1 MIEEIEEELGSMEL
15 LGTRKIIL
23 KILKNLCIS
32 YEFGNFDTEKEKREK
47 EILNKIIEHLKEV
60 IKLIDDIFEMKE
72 E

>member
-1 MIEEIEEELGSMEL
+1 MTEEIEEELGSMEL

-23 KILKNLCIS
+23 KILMNLCIS

-60 IKLIDDIFEMKE
+60 IKLIDNIFEMKE